1 MRAEFT
7 DNLITGNDMIDSQH
21 KELIEKINQLLKS
34 IETSKEKI
42 TAVKMLNY
50 LSDYVDYH
58 FAAEEKLQEEIQY
71 PGIEEHKKQH
81 VILKNTVDDL
91 FHMLEEEEGPSPAF
105 VEQLN
110 NKVIE
115 WLYTHIQGFDRSVAE
130 YRFITDNPNRL

>member
-50 LSDYVDYH
+50 L
-58 FAAEEKLQEEIQY
+58 QY
-71 PGIEEHKKQH
+71 KCCPYQI
-81 VILKNTVDDL
+81 
-91 FHMLEEEEGPSPAF
+91 
-105 VEQLN
+105 
-110 NKVIE
+110 
-115 WLYTHIQGFDRSVAE
+115 
-130 YRFITDNPNRL
+130 

>member
-7 DNLITGNDMIDSQH
+7 DNLITGNDMIDGQH
-21 KELIEKINQLLKS
+21 KELIEKINQLLES
-34 IETSKEKI
+34 IETSKEKRA
-42 TAVKMLNY
+42 AVLMLNY

-58 FAAEEKLQEEIQY
+58 FSAEEELQETIGY
-71 PGIEEHKKQH
+71 PGIKEHKAQH
-81 VILKNTVDDL
+81 AVLKDTVSDL
-91 FHMLEEEEGPSPAF
+91 KAMLEEEEGPSPAF

-110 NKVIE
+110 KKVIE